1 MRIIYMELRYVWYLI
16 SDQQMLD
23 IITRNNSNLRDR
35 LGSVGCW

>member
-1 MRIIYMELRYVWYLI
+1 MELRYVWYLI

-35 LGSVGCW
+35 LGSVGYW